1 MQPTNTM
8 KTLVEIK
15 AIILENRVTQA
26 GLYVGL
32 TSSEIGEYNMSLM
45 FGDNKEGFP
54 SEEEWSTIVD

>member
-1 MQPTNTM
+1 M

-32 TSSEIGEYNMSLM
+32 TSSEIGEYNRSLM
-45 FGDNKEGFP
+45 FGDDKEGFP

>member
-1 MQPTNTM
+1 M

-32 TSSEIGEYNMSLM
+32 TSSEIGEYNRSLM

-54 SEEEWSTIVD
+54 SEAEWSTIVD